1 MNPTLY
7 ELTGNYKTLL
17 DLAGSMD
24 EDELQTF
31 NDTLEAI
38 LGEIEV
44 KADGYAVVLAEIEGR
59 INTVNKEIGRLEALE
74 SALSNTRRRMIDRLK
89 MAMED
94 IGTKEIKTDLHRFKI
109 VGNGGKQPLSIDEGC
124 VPEEYTK
131 TEVKQ
136 VPDKD
141 KIRKTLESGEV
152 LPFARLEERGTRLK
166 ID

>member
-24 EDELQTF
+24 ENELQTF
-31 NDTLEAI
+31 NDTLDAVM
-38 LGEIEV
+38 GEIEV
-44 KADGYAVVLAEIEGR
+44 KADGYAAVMTEIKGR
-59 INTVNKEIGRLEALE
+59 ANTVSTEINRLKAIEDRL
-74 SALSNTRRRMIDRLK
+74 NFTIKRMEDRLK
-89 MAMED
+89 TAMEE
-94 IGTKEIKTDLHRFKI
+94 IGKKEIKTDLHRFKI
-109 VGNGGKQPLSIDEGC
+109 VGNGGLKPLDIDEGC

-141 KIRKTLESGEV
+141 KIRKALESGEC
-152 LPFARLEERGTRLK
+152 LTFAHLEDRGTHLK